1 MTDVGLLKQKI
12 EDSGLKNRAIA
23 ERLGI
28 SRTAWYYKRNNLSP
42 LTAEEI
48 SELCDILRITSLREK
63 EHIFF
68 ARM

>member
-1 MTDVGLLKQKI
+1 MTDTVLLQKKI
-12 EDSGLKNRAIA
+12 EESGLKNKAIA

-28 SRTAWYYKRNNLSP
+28 SKTTWYYKRKNVYP

-48 SELCDILRITSLREK
+48 GTLCELLHITTLREK